1 MIYLGRKNN
10 KGKKVELTD
19 FSYLLSKDNDKSID
33 DQIEKNDTEK
43 EN

>member
-19 FSYLLSKDNDKSID
+19 FSYLLSKDNDKNID

-43 EN
+43 ED